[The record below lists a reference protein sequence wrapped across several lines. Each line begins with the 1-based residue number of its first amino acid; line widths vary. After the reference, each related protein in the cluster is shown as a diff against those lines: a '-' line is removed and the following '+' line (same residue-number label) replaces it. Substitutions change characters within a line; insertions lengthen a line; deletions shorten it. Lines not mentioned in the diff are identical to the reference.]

1 MRECSNG
8 ALGKVS
14 VDRSIG
20 TLGNA
25 RLGNARPVAV
35 VTAAVSR
42 HLDLDIAPALAALS
56 DLGISTRVL
65 EWDDPTVVWSD
76 FSLVLV
82 RSPWDYS
89 TRLAEY
95 LEWIDRVDSESML
108 VNEAAVLRW
117 SSDKHYLLDLE
128 HAGVPIIPSTF
139 LHAGDAVVLP
149 SSGEFVV
156 KPSVSAGS
164 RDTQRYRAGESD
176 KGILHAERL
185 LAQGR
190 DVLIQPYIGSVDE
203 RGETAL
209 VCFDGVVSHALRKGP
224 ILSHGSAMRTVDGL
238 YAVED
243 ISARSPTSEE
253 VHVADL
259 VNAVIPSIGP
269 PTYVRIDLVQ
279 GDGGEILVLEV
290 EANEPSLFLDLA
302 PGAAEKYAAAISR
315 RLRE

>member
-1 MRECSNG
+1 MNID
-8 ALGKVS
+8 LS
-14 VDRSIG
+14 VGS
-20 TLGNA
+20 
-25 RLGNARPVAV
+25 LGNARPVAI

-42 HLDLDIAPALAALS
+42 HLDQDIAPTLAALS
-56 DLGISTRVL
+56 DLGISTRVV

-76 FSLVLV
+76 FALALV

-89 TRLAEY
+89 TRLSEY
-95 LEWIDRVDSESML
+95 LEWIDRVDSESTL

-128 HAGVPIIPSTF
+128 REGVPIIPSTF
-139 LHAGDAVVLP
+139 LHSGDPVVL
-149 SSGEFVV
+149 SSAGEFVV

-164 RDTQRYRAGESD
+164 RDTQRYRSGESD

-190 DVLIQPYIGSVDE
+190 DVLIQPYIASVDE

-209 VCFDGVVSHALRKGP
+209 VCFDGVVSHAVRKGP

-243 ISARSPTSEE
+243 ISTRNPTSEE
-253 VHVADL
+253 VHVAAL
-259 VNAVIPSIGP
+259 VNAAIPSSGP

-302 PGAAEKYAAAISR
+302 PGSAEKYAAAISR

>member
-8 ALGKVS
+8 ALVEVN
-14 VDRSIG
+14 VDTGVASSS
-20 TLGNA
+20 A
-25 RLGNARPVAV
+25 ARPIAI
-35 VTAAVSR
+35 VTATVSR
-42 HLDLDIAPALAALS
+42 HLDLDIAPTLAALS
-56 DLGISTRVL
+56 DLGISTQVV
-65 EWDDPTVVWSD
+65 EWDDPTVAWSD

-95 LEWIDRVDSESML
+95 LAWIDRVEAESNL

-149 SSGEFVV
+149 STGEFVV

-164 RDTQRYRAGESD
+164 RDTGRYNFRETD
-176 KGILHAERL
+176 KATLHVETL

-190 DVLIQPYIGSVDE
+190 DVLIQPYIKSVDE

-224 ILSHGSAMRTVDGL
+224 ILSHGSAIRTIDGL

-243 ISARSPTSEE
+243 ISLRAPTSAEIQ
-253 VHVADL
+253 VAGL
-259 VNAVIPSIGP
+259 VNAAIPSSGP

-302 PGAAEKYAAAISR
+302 PGSAHRYAASIAR
-315 RLRE
+315 HFHQ